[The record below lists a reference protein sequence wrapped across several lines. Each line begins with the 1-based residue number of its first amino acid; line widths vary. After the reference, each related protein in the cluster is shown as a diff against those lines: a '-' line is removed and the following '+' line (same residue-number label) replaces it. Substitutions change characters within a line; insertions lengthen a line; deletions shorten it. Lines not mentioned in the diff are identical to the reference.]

1 MSDIRLDLIAAD
13 YDLPDFGWFPT
24 NPGDSVTPQRSW
36 FYVRVLGAAAACLMV
51 LAACSDSAD
60 AGEMTI
66 DDAWVKASDEHMT
79 SAFGILTHPG
89 DDEAV
94 IVSVTSPSSEAVELH
109 ETVMGE
115 DGEMSMQEISGGF
128 TIEAGGELILEP
140 GGNHL
145 MLMGLHEPI
154 LAGETVTF
162 TATFD
167 NGDEFTFEAV
177 AKDYAGANES
187 YHDDHE

>member
-1 MSDIRLDLIAAD
+1 M
-13 YDLPDFGWFPT
+13 
-24 NPGDSVTPQRSW
+24 
-36 FYVRVLGAAAACLMV
+36 RVLGAAAACLMV

-79 SAFGILTHPG
+79 SAFGIITHPD

-94 IVSVTSPSSEAVELH
+94 IVSVSSPSSEAVELH

>member
-1 MSDIRLDLIAAD
+1 MRFLS
-13 YDLPDFGWFPT
+13 
-24 NPGDSVTPQRSW
+24 
-36 FYVRVLGAAAACLMV
+36 AAAACLLV
-51 LAACSDSAD
+51 LAACSDNAD
-60 AGEMTI
+60 PGEMTI

-79 SAFGILTHPG
+79 SAFGIITHPD

-94 IVSVTSPSSEAVELH
+94 IVSVSSPSSEAVELH

-115 DGEMSMQEISGGF
+115 DGQMSMQEISGGF

-154 LAGETVTF
+154 LAGETVNF